1 MKKYKKLDL
10 KKFKVAKL
18 AHTLRIKGGVITN
31 GSACGIDTTEINDVT
46 IGINSCVDTQC
57 NNQTHEFETCTP
69 TNTIETRTGDSLQ
82 NN

>member
-18 AHTLRIKGGVITN
+18 AHTLSIKGGVITN
-31 GSACGIDTTEINDVT
+31 DNACGVVTTEINDVT
-46 IGINSCVDTQC
+46 IGPNSCANTECYNRTD
-57 NNQTHEFETCTP
+57 EFNTCTP
-69 TNTIETRTGDSLQ
+69 TNTVETRTGDSLQ